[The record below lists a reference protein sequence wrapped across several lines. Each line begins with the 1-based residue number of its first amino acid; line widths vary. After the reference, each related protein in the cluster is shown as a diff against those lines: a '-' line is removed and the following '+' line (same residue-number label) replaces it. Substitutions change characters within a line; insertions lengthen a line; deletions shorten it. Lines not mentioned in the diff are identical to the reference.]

1 MLPLALLLLGNISEI
16 FDHQTTFI
24 GNFFCSVIY
33 IMVKE
38 IDKNVK
44 YCDKNDRIK
53 QGLSG

>member
-33 IMVKE
+33 IMVKK

-44 YCDKNDRIK
+44 YCDKNGRIK